1 MPVIVFDLDDTL
13 YDEMTFVRSGF
24 KAVAAYLE
32 EQKGIPAGQSY
43 AEMIESLERDGRGK
57 VFDAVLQNHGC
68 FSKRLVGRCVAV
80 YRAHKPDIK
89 LLPDADYAL
98 EKLGGLYPLYIVTD
112 GNKHVQWNKLKA
124 LGLADHPSIRRCFIT
139 RRFGIRREKPSPY
152 CFGLIC
158 RAERVEPR
166 DVFYV
171 GDNPNKDFV
180 GIKPLG
186 YRTVRIRRGSYAG
199 LRKSDEFEAEHEID
213 DLIEFVNI
221 IRRIYG

>member
-13 YDEMTFVRSGF
+13 YDELTFVRSGF
-24 KAVAAYLE
+24 KAVAAFLE
-32 EQKGIPAGQSY
+32 EQKGIPAEQSY
-43 AEMIESLERDGRGK
+43 ADMLERLERDGRGK
-57 VFDAVLQNHGC
+57 VFDAVLQEYDC
-68 FSKRLVGRCVAV
+68 YSKRLAARCVAV
-80 YRAHKPDIK
+80 YRAHRPDIR
-89 LLPDADYAL
+89 LFPDAEYAL
-98 EKLGGLYPLYIVTD
+98 ETLGAYPLYIVTD
-112 GNKHVQWNKLKA
+112 GNKHVQWNKLQA
-124 LGLADHPSIRRCFIT
+124 LGLAAHPNIRRCFVT

-158 RAERVEPR
+158 RAERTEPR
-166 DVFYV
+166 DVVYV

-199 LRKSDEFEAEHEID
+199 LRKPAEYEAEHEID
-213 DLIEFVNI
+213 DLTELIEY